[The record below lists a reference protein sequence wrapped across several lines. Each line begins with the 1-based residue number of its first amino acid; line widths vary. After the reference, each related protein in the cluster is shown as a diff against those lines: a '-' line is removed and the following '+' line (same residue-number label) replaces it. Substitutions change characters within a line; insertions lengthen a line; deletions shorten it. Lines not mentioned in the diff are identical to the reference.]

1 MAAFIQNDKLHSKS
15 KSETVVWNKIKEKL
29 VGRDIICYFRY
40 PLYSSI
46 GENKKEP
53 YILLLDKELGIIIIE
68 TKQFTINNIE
78 NIQDD
83 KWEMKDYYIKYCN
96 PKEEAED
103 YLYTIKSKF
112 DKDRFLRNKIKGK
125 YFIAL
130 PEITKLKWEEKRYGK
145 IADELYIIFKDD
157 FINNEFINK
166 IMSQPS
172 TIETIHIK
180 STFKYGPYRIRS
192 ENLKNSILKRR

>member
-53 YILLLDKELGIIIIE
+53 DILLLDKELGIIIIE
-68 TKQFTINNIE
+68 IKQFTINNIE

-130 PEITKLKWEEKRYGK
+130 PEITKLKWEEK
-145 IADELYIIFKDD
+145 
-157 FINNEFINK
+157 
-166 IMSQPS
+166 
-172 TIETIHIK
+172 
-180 STFKYGPYRIRS
+180 
-192 ENLKNSILKRR
+192 